1 MQDRY
6 YIFRKIL
13 DFVNEDFTVIDARMK
28 NCLGDIEIEGECPE
42 CTIAITVAPKK
53 KEVQKDA

>member
-1 MQDRY
+1 MMQDRY

-13 DFVNEDFTVIDARMK
+13 DFVNEDFIITDARMK
-28 NCLGDIEIEGECPE
+28 DYMGDMVVEGEYPE
-42 CTIAITVAPKK
+42 GTIIITVTSK